1 MVETVG
7 MFGGYFDE
15 TPAPFS
21 DQIGM
26 VERMRLIDANILEI
40 QMTFTDPVAFEKPW
54 VVTRY
59 FRRGAGGS
67 APAANQPIRRAY
79 LDLNDRPCIPNV
91 RMDENG
97 FQVALLP
104 QELEAQNAAKSK
116 KRKPARPQ
124 PASTKRKESQ
134 R

>member
-1 MVETVG
+1 
-7 MFGGYFDE
+7 
-15 TPAPFS
+15 
-21 DQIGM
+21 
-26 VERMRLIDANILEI
+26 
-40 QMTFTDPVAFEKPW
+40 MTFTDPVAFERPW

-59 FRRGAGGS
+59 FRRGGG
-67 APAANQPIRRAY
+67 APAANPPIKRAY

-116 KRKPARPQ
+116 KQKPARP
-124 PASTKRKESQ
+124 ALTKRKESQ